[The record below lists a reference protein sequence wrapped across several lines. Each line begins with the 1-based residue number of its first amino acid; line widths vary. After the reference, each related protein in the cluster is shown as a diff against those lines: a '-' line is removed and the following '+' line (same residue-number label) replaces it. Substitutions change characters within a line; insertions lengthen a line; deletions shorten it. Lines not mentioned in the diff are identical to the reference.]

1 MAQAL
6 TLAAH
11 QAIRLSP
18 EATRRCMVYTCA
30 LALIGAGYF
39 APAAAAS
46 TVCVA
51 SKAFAAS
58 LA

>member
-6 TLAAH
+6 TIAAR

-18 EATRRCMVYTCA
+18 EATRRAMLYTCA

-46 TVCVA
+46 TACIA

-58 LA
+58 LV

>member
-6 TLAAH
+6 TLAAR
-11 QAIRLSP
+11 QAIQLSP
-18 EATRRCMVYTCA
+18 EATRRAMLYTCA

-46 TVCVA
+46 TACLA

-58 LA
+58 V